1 MLSFQGSFEH
11 LSCVNTVK
19 VFGIDV
25 FLAANKENSAIIAR
39 HLFMAAAY
47 RTVKS
52 KSLYRLRIKGAV
64 ES

>member
-1 MLSFQGSFEH
+1 MIPVYYLLESMLSFQGSFEH

-47 RTVKS
+47 DS
-52 KSLYRLRIKGAV
+52 
-64 ES
+64 